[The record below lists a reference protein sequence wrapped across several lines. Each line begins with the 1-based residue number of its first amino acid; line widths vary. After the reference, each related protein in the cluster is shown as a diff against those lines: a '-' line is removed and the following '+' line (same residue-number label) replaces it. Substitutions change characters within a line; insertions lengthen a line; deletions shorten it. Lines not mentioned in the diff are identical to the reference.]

1 MINRIKRLCDRIYIG
16 QLAFLAIL
24 SAGWWGILYP
34 NFSMTEDTFQ
44 PVPEE
49 REAGEHQ
56 LSGTEGFFFV
66 LNATPEELEI
76 KSKFLDAL
84 IRGKENE

>member
-1 MINRIKRLCDRIYIG
+1 
-16 QLAFLAIL
+16 
-24 SAGWWGILYP
+24 
-34 NFSMTEDTFQ
+34 MTEDTFR

-66 LNATPEELEI
+66 LDATPEELEI